1 MKSSIRL
8 SLLACVFVTTVGFAQ
23 ETQEK
28 EEVDLFALSLEEL
41 LDIPINSASRKDET
55 VFDAPLSSYTI
66 THAEIQKSGATSI
79 MEALRLA
86 PGVIV
91 REEANGVY
99 DIHIRGFDNM
109 LRTSETYAKSNL
121 GTLVMI
127 DNRPVFNHNLGG
139 TFWESLPIDL
149 NDVERIEIV
158 RGPSAPL
165 FGPNA
170 VTGVINIITRRP
182 TEKTSV
188 SANAQ
193 YGTSQTMIANATV
206 GSKVN
211 DKLSFAVSGN
221 FQQRNR
227 FDKDYYNITTGQFAP
242 IETFVDNSTALFPH
256 PDRSLSRWGV
266 NGFLNV
272 KPSDKVSIDLSV
284 GTQSSQTQKIFLSGT
299 TYFTTNES
307 NNYYA
312 NLAAKIHGLSVRT
325 SYVNGSDNLNVS
337 SPPNQYDFSV
347 ADATAEYEFTIGKHV
362 TITPGL
368 SYQNVRFDDAE
379 YATDGLTFLGGT
391 DRDIT
396 TTAGYV
402 RADAHIT
409 KNLRVI
415 GGIRADKFSVP
426 DDLYLAYELA
436 ATYNLNDANIIRAAF
451 TRSNSGS
458 FIATNFINLQVPTPI
473 DVNYV
478 RAGNEN
484 MDLFT
489 VQMIELGY
497 RVKLTRTMQLDLD
510 VFHQVA
516 DNFYALQLT
525 DVVNVGVL
533 VPIREQFMN
542 IPMKGIQNGATLGLN
557 IVPNDKIQ
565 FKPFITVQQTE
576 TKDMPSSYVSPA
588 LDPSVTYSDR
598 DHKNTPAFYGG
609 YYLNAKLLS
618 KLNVNMNGYYYAA
631 HTQYD
636 RDDKTGTNPQADISG
651 KFLVNVKANWTLTRN
666 VNLFLNARNV
676 LNNRSREFYA
686 ADRSAGLYMVGM
698 SLNIN

>member
-1 MKSSIRL
+1 MKFSTRL
-8 SLLACVFVTTVGFAQ
+8 VALMCLGMSTLSFGQ
-23 ETQEK
+23 EQKQE
-28 EEVDLFALSLEEL
+28 ESVDLFDLSLEEL

-66 THAEIQKSGATSI
+66 TNSDIQKSGATSI

-109 LRTSETYAKSNL
+109 LRTSETYSKSNL
-121 GTLVMI
+121 ATLVMI

-139 TFWESLPIDL
+139 TFWETLPIDL

-182 TEKTSV
+182 TEKTYV
-188 SANAQ
+188 TANAQ
-193 YGTSQTMIANATV
+193 YGNARTMIANATI

-211 DKLSFAVSGN
+211 DKLSFAISGN
-221 FQQRNR
+221 FQERNR
-227 FDKDYYNITTGQFAP
+227 FDEDYYNLKTGQFAP
-242 IETFVDNSTALFPH
+242 IETFVDNSAAKFPH
-256 PDRSLSRWGV
+256 PDRAISRWGA
-266 NGFLNV
+266 NGFLNF
-272 KPSDKVSIDLSV
+272 KPSDKVSLDLSV
-284 GTQSSQTQKIFLSGT
+284 GTQSAETQKVFLSGT
-299 TYFTTNES
+299 TFFTTNES

-312 NLAAKIHGLSVRT
+312 NLAAKLYGFSVRT
-325 SYVNGSDNLNVS
+325 SYVNGHDDLNLN
-337 SPPNQYDFSV
+337 SPPNQYDYAV
-347 ADATAEYEFTIGKHV
+347 ADASVEYEFALGKNF
-362 TITPGL
+362 TITPGV
-368 SYQNVRFDDAE
+368 SYQNVKFDD
-379 YATDGLTFLGGT
+379 TDFASKGPTFLGGT
-391 DRDIT
+391 SPDIT

-409 KNLRVI
+409 PKLRLI

-426 DDLYLAYELA
+426 DDVYFAYELA
-436 ATYNLNDANIIRAAF
+436 ATYKLNENNIIRAAF

-458 FIATNFINLQVPTPI
+458 FIATNYLNLSIPTGAGF
-473 DVNYV
+473 DYV
-478 RAGNEN
+478 RAGNQN

-489 VQMIELGY
+489 VQMVELGY
-497 RVKLTRTMQLDLD
+497 RVKLTKTMQLDLD

-516 DNFYALQLT
+516 DNFYAFTLT
-525 DVVNVGVL
+525 DVVNVGIVI
-533 VPIREQFMN
+533 PAREQVMN
-542 IPMKGIQNGATLGLN
+542 IPMKGVQNGATLGLN

-565 FKPFITVQQTE
+565 FKPFITVQKTE
-576 TKDMPSSYVSPA
+576 TRDMPSSYVSPD
-588 LDPSVTYSDR
+588 LDPTITYSDSE
-598 DHKNTPAFYGG
+598 HKNTPKFYGG

-636 RDDKTGTNPQADISG
+636 RIDENTPTGQGDISG
-651 KFLVNVKANWTLTRN
+651 KFLVNVKANWALTRN
-666 VNLFLNARNV
+666 VNVFLNARN
-676 LNNRSREFYA
+676 LMNNRSREFYA
-686 ADRSAGLYMVGM
+686 ADRSAGLYMLGVN
-698 SLNIN
+698 LNIN

>member
-1 MKSSIRL
+1 MKFSTKL
-8 SLLACVFVTTVGFAQ
+8 SVLLCVLVTAVAYGQ
-23 ETQEK
+23 ETK
-28 EEVDLFALSLEEL
+28 DDDVDLFSLSLEEL

-55 VFDAPLSSYTI
+55 LFDAPLSSYTI
-66 THAEIQKSGATSI
+66 TSSEIQKSGATSI

-91 REEANGVY
+91 REQANGVY

-109 LRTSETYAKSNL
+109 LRTSETYSKSNL
-121 GTLVMI
+121 ATLVMI

-139 TFWESLPIDL
+139 TFWETLPIDL

-182 TEKTSV
+182 VEKTYV
-188 SANAQ
+188 NANAQ
-193 YGTSQTMIANATV
+193 YGTSRTMIANATI

-211 DKLSFAVSGN
+211 EKLSLALSGN
-221 FQQRNR
+221 FQERNR
-227 FDKDYYNITTGQFAP
+227 FDEDYYNPQTGQFQP
-242 IETFVDNSTALFPH
+242 IGSFVDNVSARFPH
-256 PDRSLSRWGV
+256 ADRSISRWGV

-272 KPSDKVSIDLSV
+272 KPAEKISIDLSA
-284 GTQSSQTQKIFLSGT
+284 GTQSSQTQKIFMSGA

-312 NLAAKIHGLSVRT
+312 NLAARIHGFSLRT
-325 SYVNGSDNLNVS
+325 SYVNGHDDLNLNS
-337 SPPNQYDFSV
+337 TPNQYDYAV
-347 ADATAEYEFTIGKHV
+347 ADATAEYEFAIGKRFTV
-362 TITPGL
+362 TPGL
-368 SYQNVRFDDAE
+368 SFQNVRFDDSEFA
-379 YATDGLTFLGGT
+379 ANGPTFLGGVQ
-391 DRDIT
+391 RDVT

-409 KNLRVI
+409 PNLRLL
-415 GGIRADKFSVP
+415 GGIRADKFSAP

-436 ATYNLNDANIIRAAF
+436 ATYKLNESNIIRAAF

-458 FIATNFINLQVPTPI
+458 FIATNYIDLSIPTQLGV
-473 DVNYV
+473 DYV

-484 MDLFT
+484 MNLFT

-497 RVKLTRTMQLDLD
+497 RVKLTKTMQLDLD
-510 VFHQVA
+510 IFHQVA
-516 DNFYALQLT
+516 DNFYAFLLT
-525 DVVNVGVL
+525 DMVNVGVL

-565 FKPFITVQQTE
+565 FKPFITVQKTE
-576 TKDMPSSYVSPA
+576 TKDMPSDFVSPA
-588 LDPSVTYSDR
+588 LDPSLQYSDSQ
-598 DHKNTPAFYGG
+598 HKNTPGFYGG

-618 KLNVNMNGYYYAA
+618 KLNVNMNGYYYAS
-631 HTQYD
+631 HRQYD
-636 RDDKTGTNPQADISG
+636 RADPANTGVLGDVSG
-651 KFLVNVKANWTLTRN
+651 KFLVNMKANWALTRN
-666 VNLFLNARNV
+666 LNVYLNARNV

-686 ADRSAGLYMVGM
+686 ADRSAGLYLVGL
-698 SLNIN
+698 SVNIN

>member
-1 MKSSIRL
+1 MKL
-8 SLLACVFVTTVGFAQ
+8 STKLCLLMCVLVTTTSFGQ
-23 ETQEK
+23 EAK
-28 EEVDLFALSLEEL
+28 EEVDLFDLSLEEL
-41 LDIPINSASRKDET
+41 LNVPINSASKKDET
-55 VFDAPLSSYTI
+55 LFEAPLSSYTI
-66 THAEIQKSGATSI
+66 TNSDIQKSGATSI

-109 LRTSETYAKSNL
+109 LRNSETYSKSNL
-121 GTLVMI
+121 ATLVMI
-127 DNRPVFNHNLGG
+127 DNRPVFNPNLGG
-139 TFWESLPIDL
+139 TFWETLPIDL

-182 TEKTSV
+182 TEKTYV
-188 SANAQ
+188 NTNIQ
-193 YGTSQTMIANATV
+193 YGTAQTMIANATV
-206 GSKVN
+206 GSKIN
-211 DKLSFAVSGN
+211 DKFSVAVSGN

-227 FDKDYYNITTGQFAP
+227 FDKDYYNIATSQFAP
-242 IETFVDNSTALFPH
+242 IESFVDNSAARFPH

-266 NGFLNV
+266 NGFLNY
-272 KPSDKVSIDLSV
+272 KPTDKVSVDLSV

-325 SYVNGSDNLNVS
+325 SYVNGMDNLNVS
-337 SPPNQYDFSV
+337 SPPNQYDYSI
-347 ADATAEYEFTIGKHV
+347 ADASAEYEFAIGKNV

-368 SYQNVRFDDAE
+368 SYQNVRFDDAD
-379 YATDGLTFLGGT
+379 YAKNGPTFLGGV
-391 DRDIT
+391 DRNIN

-409 KNLRVI
+409 KDLRLI

-426 DDLYLAYELA
+426 DDIYLAYELA
-436 ATYNLNDANIIRAAF
+436 ATYKLNENNIIRAAF

-458 FIATNFINLQVPTPI
+458 FIATNYINLQIPTPLGI
-473 DVNYV
+473 DYV
-478 RAGNEN
+478 RAGNQN
-484 MDLFT
+484 MNLFT
-489 VQMIELGY
+489 VRMIELGY
-497 RVKLTRTMQLDLD
+497 RVKLTKTMQLDLD
-510 VFHQVA
+510 VFNQVA
-516 DNFYALQLT
+516 DNFYALVLT
-525 DVVNVGVL
+525 NMVNVGIL
-533 VPIREQFMN
+533 VPTREEFMN

-565 FKPFITVQQTE
+565 FKPFITVQKTE
-576 TKDMPSSYVSPA
+576 TKDLPSSYVSGA
-588 LDPSVTYSDR
+588 LDPTLTYSDSQ
-598 DHKNTPAFYGG
+598 HKNTPGFYGG
-609 YYLNAKLLS
+609 YYLNVKLLS

-636 RDDKTGTNPQADISG
+636 RDDQNGTNPQGDIRG
-651 KFLVNVKANWTLTRN
+651 KFLVNVKANWAVTRN
-666 VNLFLNARNV
+666 LNFYVNARNI

-686 ADRSAGLYMVGM
+686 ADRAAGLYMAGL

>member
-1 MKSSIRL
+1 MKLSTKL
-8 SLLACVFVTTVGFAQ
+8 SLLMCVLVTTTSFGQ
-23 ETQEK
+23 ETK
-28 EEVDLFALSLEEL
+28 EDVDLFALSLEEL

-55 VFDAPLSSYTI
+55 LFDAPLSSYTI
-66 THAEIQKSGATSI
+66 TSSDLQKSGATSI

-109 LRTSETYAKSNL
+109 LRNSETYSKSNL
-121 GTLVMI
+121 ATLVMI
-127 DNRPVFNHNLGG
+127 DNRPVFNNNLGG

-170 VTGVINIITRRP
+170 VTGVINIITKRP
-182 TEKTSV
+182 TEKTYV
-188 SANAQ
+188 NANAQ
-193 YGTSQTMIANATV
+193 YGTAHTMIANATV

-227 FDKDYYNITTGQFAP
+227 FDEDYYNLNTGQFAP
-242 IETFVDNSTALFPH
+242 IESFVDNSAVRFPNKEQ
-256 PDRSLSRWGV
+256 SISQWGV

-272 KPSDKVSIDLSV
+272 KPSKNVSLDLSL
-284 GTQSSQTQKIFLSGT
+284 GTQSSQTQKIFLTGT
-299 TYFTTNES
+299 TFFTTNES

-312 NLAAKIHGLSVRT
+312 NLAAKIHGLSLRT
-325 SYVNGSDNLNVS
+325 SYVNGNDNLNVS
-337 SPPNQYDFSV
+337 SPPNQYDYAV
-347 ADATAEYEFTIGKHV
+347 TDASAEYEFTIGKNL

-368 SYQNVRFDDAE
+368 SYQNVRFDDSEFAVN
-379 YATDGLTFLGGT
+379 GPTFLGGI

-409 KNLRVI
+409 PKLRLL

-426 DDLYLAYELA
+426 DDLYLAYEMA
-436 ATYNLNDANIIRAAF
+436 ATYKLNENNIIRAAF

-458 FIATNFINLQVPTPI
+458 FIATNYIDLQIPTPLGF
-473 DVNYV
+473 NYV

-497 RVKLTRTMQLDLD
+497 RVKLTKTMQLDVD
-510 VFHQVA
+510 IFHQVA
-516 DNFYALQLT
+516 DNFYALVLT
-525 DVVNVGVL
+525 DVVDVGVI
-533 VPIREQFMN
+533 VPTREQFMN

-565 FKPFITVQQTE
+565 FKPFITVQKTE
-576 TKDMPSSYVSPA
+576 TKDMASSYVSSA
-588 LDPSVTYSDR
+588 IDPTLTFTDSE
-598 DHKNTPAFYGG
+598 HKSTPSFYGG

-618 KLNVNMNGYYYAA
+618 KLNLNMNGYYYAA
-631 HTQYD
+631 HRQYD
-636 RDDKTGTNPQADISG
+636 REDPAATGVQGDISG
-651 KFLVNVKANWTLTRN
+651 KFLVNIKANWALTRN
-666 VNLFLNARNV
+666 VNLYANARNV

-686 ADRSAGLYMVGM
+686 ADRSAGLYMVGV